1 MGVRRTYRPSCYVAI
16 LYILLQTNI
25 IVRPKHTKI
34 FYRKDTLITSL
45 FSLHKK
51 TFWNDPQWRKKNK
64 PIGGKSIQSCGFAPP
79 SPLPLKKKKTE
90 TEGVVQKCSL
100 LTWQNKVWI
109 KTENQ
114 KLPSPCGRELKT
126 TGECIDVPK
135 PFTL

>member
-16 LYILLQTNI
+16 LYILLHTNI

-34 FYRKDTLITSL
+34 FYIKDTLITSL

-51 TFWNDPQWRKKNK
+51 PSEMTLNDARKIN
-64 PIGGKSIQSCGFAPP
+64 QSAGRVFSHADSP
-79 SPLPLKKKKTE
+79 PLPLKKKRE

-109 KTENQ
+109 KTEIQ
-114 KLPSPCGRELKT
+114 KLPSPWGRELKT

>member
-1 MGVRRTYRPSCYVAI
+1 MTLNDAR
-16 LYILLQTNI
+16 
-25 IVRPKHTKI
+25 KI
-34 FYRKDTLITSL
+34 NQSAGRV
-45 FSLHKK
+45 FSHV
-51 TFWNDPQWRKKNK
+51 DSP
-64 PIGGKSIQSCGFAPP
+64 
-79 SPLPLKKKKTE
+79 PLPPPPKKKKKAE

-109 KTENQ
+109 KTEIQ